1 MKQFLTYGC
10 KMKKIMDLNQE
21 CAYFSASR
29 IDNIA
34 WIELKGNMLQQST
47 DLSCRDAL
55 IDYLNLVS
63 ENAAIKIVVLLNS
76 NESTGY
82 EKYSEFYQMVGDRKI
97 GENDVWRMFRTFD
110 SLIKKILES
119 PKFFISAAKGKLYPQ
134 IINMSLACDY
144 RIIAENTT
152 IQNVYLDFGLAPKG
166 GGVYFLKKR
175 LGHCKA
181 FELLLSEEEITAKDA
196 LELGVVN
203 KVIQL
208 HSLEEATLEMAQA
221 FAKKPSDSLTVIKRL
236 LNYSDQNLAD
246 YLELENQELMHALGF
261 ATQFHRFSRSA

>member
-1 MKQFLTYGC
+1 
-10 KMKKIMDLNQE
+10 MKKIKDLNHE
-21 CAYFSASR
+21 CDYFSASR

-34 WIELKGNMLQQST
+34 WIELKGNILQQST
-47 DLSCRDAL
+47 DLKCRDTL
-55 IDYLNLVS
+55 IDYLSLVS
-63 ENAAIKIVVLLNS
+63 EDAAVKIVALLNS

-82 EKYSEFYQMVGDRKI
+82 EKYAEFYQMVGDRKI

-110 SLIKKILES
+110 SLAKTILES
-119 PKFFISAAKGKLYPQ
+119 PKFFISAAKGKLCPQ
-134 IINMSLACDY
+134 ILNLSLACDY

-203 KVIQL
+203 KVVPL
-208 HSLEEATLEMAQA
+208 HSLEEATLEKAQA
-221 FAKKPSDSLTVIKRL
+221 FAKKPSDSLKVIKRL
-236 LNYSDQNLAD
+236 LNYTARDLGD
-246 YLELENQELMHALGF
+246 YLELENQELMHTLRF
-261 ATQFHRFSRSA
+261 AEDLRPSRRWV